1 MLPAGAPSTSA
12 CNEEVQVAAVGVGT
26 GEAVGALLGG
36 TVDVGAAAGVGAL
49 LGGVVGL
56 AAGCCVA
63 APGLGGAETGSD
75 VALDVGRAVVTFAD
89 GVADLA
95 EAALDA
101 GAGIF
106 APELACTWLPR
117 AGGAMREVL

>member
-1 MLPAGAPSTSA
+1 MLAAGAPSTSA
-12 CNEEVQVAAVGVGT
+12 CNDEVQAAAVDVGA
-26 GEAVGALLGG
+26 GGAVGAMLAG
-36 TVDVGAAAGVGAL
+36 TVDVGAAGVVGAL
-49 LGGVVGL
+49 LGSVVALG
-56 AAGCCVA
+56 AGCCVA

-95 EAALDA
+95 KAALDA

-106 APELACTWLPR
+106 APELACTWFPR